1 MCIGQD
7 LKGLS
12 RIRKKSNFFSYGP
25 CLVLQLIAIQMN
37 MAVLQYWTLLIAV
50 GSRIV
55 PDDALYYSI
64 KFPIRSCAPKI
75 LGSRSD
81 LLYGPVCT
89 QPFFQAGVSQS
100 SRCHFFFFLSVPP
113 SPPPTC
119 HVDEMKKAIYAQV
132 QWVMFLCRLVCRYV
146 NL

>member
-12 RIRKKSNFFSYGP
+12 RIRNKSATFFLWAMSSIAADRHTNEYGAAAILGTAYSGRKQNF
-25 CLVLQLIAIQMN
+25 
-37 MAVLQYWTLLIAV
+37 
-50 GSRIV
+50 V

-64 KFPIRSCAPKI
+64 KFLIRSCAPKI

-100 SRCHFFFFLSVPP
+100 SRCHFFVRTPLP
-113 SPPPTC
+113 SP
-119 HVDEMKKAIYAQV
+119 HVP
-132 QWVMFLCRLVCRYV
+132 CRRNEESNICTGTMGDVFMSSCL
-146 NL
+146 